1 MNILRVLIFA
11 ACFKPLKERY
21 PSLFDG
27 AVALEMINQ
36 AIEQD
41 FA

>member
-11 ACFKPLKERY
+11 ACFKPLRDRY

-27 AVALEMINQ
+27 SKALEQINQ
-36 AIEQD
+36 ALKEL
-41 FA
+41 A